1 MSNIWTAEFWKATAE
16 RALRTAAQA
25 AILVLVGDAYEFAQL
40 NVLTVDW
47 WQLLGF
53 SLGGALLA
61 VLFSIAGNAASKSG
75 PSFGDT
81 EVVQPAV
88 QLPNPPGPEERGN
101 SL

>member
-25 AILVLVGDAYEFAQL
+25 AILVLVGEAYESAQINAL
-40 NVLTVDW
+40 DLDW
-47 WQLLGF
+47 LRVLGF
-53 SLGGALLA
+53 ALGGALLS
-61 VLFSIAGNAASKSG
+61 VLTSLAGNAVSKTG

-88 QLPNPPGPEERGN
+88 QLPNPADPPA
-101 SL
+101 

>member
-25 AILVLVGDAYEFAQL
+25 AILVLVGDVYQSVQLDAFA
-40 NVLTVDW
+40 VDW
-47 WQLLGF
+47 LRALSF
-53 SLGGALLA
+53 ALGGAILA

-88 QLPNPPGPEERGN
+88 QLPNPPGSAPA
-101 SL
+101 